1 MLVEI
6 GINHLKC
13 PSTLFLANEVIM
25 TDKDK
30 DAKNQDE
37 TGIAINEAFNVVET
51 EDTEALLKAHKT
63 ALENLPDTASELER
77 SVIMLDIASA
87 HLALEKKAVAWNEAK
102 ACFAV
107 FVKNEDWQNAVEACS
122 VLFQCELK
130 DSITALANG
139 IWLAVTFPID
149 PGTTIAML
157 QHVIDET
164 PDNSDGAAVA
174 AITAHYIAD
183 MRAEDE
189 KAESL
194 KFLTTQMVAAV
205 AKRHSQVTEQ
215 DMLEFWIERMEL
227 KDPAVFLPKLALVL
241 GAMVNEQWW
250 FDRDKLRKLIPD
262 N

>member
-1 MLVEI
+1 
-6 GINHLKC
+6 
-13 PSTLFLANEVIM
+13 M
-25 TDKDK
+25 TDQD
-30 DAKNQDE
+30 KNQTGLAIEE
-37 TGIAINEAFNVVET
+37 TFNVVET
-51 EDTEALLKAHKT
+51 EDTEALLKSHQM

-77 SVIMLDIASA
+77 STIMLDVASA

-102 ACFAV
+102 ACFEV
-107 FVKNEDWQNAVEACS
+107 FVKNEHWQNAVEACD
-122 VLFQCELK
+122 VMFQCELK
-130 DSITALANG
+130 DSIVALANG
-139 IWLAVTFPID
+139 LWLAVTFPID
-149 PGTTIAML
+149 AGTSIAML
-157 QHVIDET
+157 QHIIDET

-194 KFLTTQMVAAV
+194 KFLATQMVAAV

-227 KDPAVFLPKLALVL
+227 KDPAIFLPKLALVL
-241 GAMVNEQWW
+241 GAMVNDQWW
-250 FDRDKLRKLIPD
+250 FDRDELRKLIPD